1 MCTFI
6 ALIVFKIKQWN
17 MIYLIMTLRFSK
29 IKHGRKFTQISKSII
44 YTLFFIQIICTM
56 SLNIYVRSGV

>member
-6 ALIVFKIKQWN
+6 ASIVFKIKQWN

-29 IKHGRKFTQISKSII
+29 IKHGRKFMQSFKSII
-44 YTLFFIQIICTM
+44 YTFL
-56 SLNIYVRSGV
+56 YK